1 MEFSVLHCTLF
12 SVLCSLLSVICTLYS
27 VICTL
32 LSVLLFFHSL
42 VIDCVAATPSPAR
55 ENFRAN
61 VWWGGMQNYIIVPLR
76 RGTSNAERCGGS

>member
-1 MEFSVLHCTLF
+1 MEFSVLHCTL
-12 SVLCSLLSVICTLYS
+12 LSVI
-27 VICTL
+27 
-32 LSVLLFFHSL
+32 FFHSL